1 MRIIVDAFGGDNA
14 PLEIIKG
21 SLDAVK
27 EYGVNITLV
36 GKEDVI
42 RKVCKEQG
50 INPDIFEILNAD
62 DVITNDDN
70 GSDVVKA
77 KSQSSMAVG
86 LKYLHDGGGDAFVSA
101 GSSGA
106 ICVGATL
113 IVKRIKG
120 ISRPGFAAVIPGAS
134 SKFMLL
140 DCGANLQCRPE
151 MLRQFAVMG
160 SVYMNK
166 VMGIDNPRVGIA
178 NVGTEEHK
186 GTELQQETYALLKN
200 SSLNFIGY
208 VEGRDIPADKC
219 DVVVCD
225 GFTGNMIL
233 KTYEGVAIALM
244 KKFKGIFTKN
254 LKNKLAASMVLKDV
268 KVLKKDFDYGETG
281 GAPILGV
288 QKPVFKAHGDSDARS
303 FKNAI
308 GQTKQYLESGVIEI
322 VTEKLKEI
330 KAGEEN
336 D

>member
-27 EYGVNITLV
+27 EYGVDVTLV
-36 GKEDVI
+36 GKEDII
-42 RKVCKEQG
+42 RKVCAENN
-50 INPDIFEILNAD
+50 IDAATFEILNAD

-77 KSQSSMAVG
+77 KSGSSMAVG
-86 LKYLHDGGGDAFVSA
+86 LKYLHDGGGDAFISA
-101 GSSGA
+101 GNSGA
-106 ICVGATL
+106 LCVGATL

-120 ISRPGFAAVIPGAS
+120 ISRPGFAAVIPSLAG
-134 SKFMLL
+134 KVILL

-151 MLRQFAVMG
+151 MLKQFAVMG
-160 SVYMNK
+160 SIYMDK
-166 VMGIDNPRVGIA
+166 VLEVENPTVGIA

-186 GTELQQETYALLKN
+186 GNELQQETYALLKD
-200 SSLNFIGY
+200 SDLNFTGY
-208 VEGRDIPADKC
+208 IEGRDIPVGKC

-233 KTYEGVAIALM
+233 KTYEGVALSLM
-244 KKFKGIFTKN
+244 KKIKGIFTKSF
-254 LKNKLAASMVLKDV
+254 KNKLAAALVLKDM
-268 KVLKKDFDYGETG
+268 KSFKKDFDYGETG

-288 QKPVFKAHGDSDARS
+288 QKPVFKAHGNADARS
-303 FKNAI
+303 FKNGI
-308 GQTKQYLESGVIEI
+308 KQIMQYHESGVVDII
-322 VTEKLKEI
+322 TEKLKEI
-330 KAGEEN
+330 KAGEGN